1 MSWLVLVISGVF
13 EAVWATALD
22 RSAGMTKLWPTVIF
36 FAGLAVSMGGLAW
49 ALKSLP
55 VGTAYAV
62 WVGIGAVAT
71 LGYSFL
77 IGAETM
83 TAVKLLFVVMIVG
96 GIVGLKV
103 TG

>member
-1 MSWLVLVISGVF
+1 MSWLVLVISGLF

-22 RSAGMTKLWPTVIF
+22 RSAGMTKLWPTVTF

-77 IGAETM
+77 TGAETM
-83 TAVKLLFVVMIVG
+83 TAVKLLFVAMIVG
-96 GIVGLKV
+96 GIIGLKV